1 MIRVLVDHL
10 GSFFLYVQKVS
21 VLPVLEVSLRFAVL
35 NSPFLLWGDSP
46 PANLSY
52 LHKAKAKVKVLIS

>member
-10 GSFFLYVQKVS
+10 GSFFLYVQKVFLP

-35 NSPFLLWGDSP
+35 NSPFLLWGDSS
-46 PANLSY
+46 PASFSY
-52 LHKAKAKVKVLIS
+52 LHKAKAKVKG